1 MGRLFVC
8 ALFFLFVS
16 TEAWTSTT
24 EAWIPTTDDLTP
36 AELAPAKTS
45 FAHRARHSWSPL
57 PGPALSALWFSGE
70 DRDLPRE
77 TVAEP
82 IVVLPAQAVRHTLSR
97 NALCSHA
104 AAVAVEHDLPVPFF
118 ANLIQQESGFKS
130 HVVSPAGAQGIAQFM
145 PRVARAYGLENP
157 FDPLHSLSVS
167 AKFLRELL
175 GQFGNNGLAAAAY
188 NAGPRRVQDWIA
200 RRGKL
205 PDETRNY
212 VRNITG
218 HPAERW
224 ARVNAKTED
233 TRLPAHARCPD
244 MPAIEVSIPEAA
256 PVKVAKNGAKGKGT
270 KQASKP
276 GSAKA
281 AEAKLPEIKV
291 ADASEELPK
300 LAAAK
305 AAGPKLAAA
314 KSFMLASAKPGKKV
328 AVIKNGK
335 IQILAAKTAPAG
347 KKAAAAKT
355 VVVVKETKP
364 AAKTATKT
372 AAKGPAKTPAK
383 SDTKV
388 AAKPAAKPA
397 KSKQATGKRMKL
409 AAVR

>member
-8 ALFFLFVS
+8 ALFFVFVS

-24 EAWIPTTDDLTP
+24 EAWTPTTDDLTP

-57 PGPALSALWFSGE
+57 PDPALSALWFSGE
-70 DRDLPRE
+70 DRDLPQVA
-77 TVAEP
+77 VAEP
-82 IVVLPAQAVRHTLSR
+82 IVVLPAQAPRHRLSR

-175 GQFGNNGLAAAAY
+175 EQFGNIGLAAAAY
-188 NAGPRRVQDWIA
+188 NAGPRRVQDWMA

-218 HPAERW
+218 LPAERW
-224 ARVNAKTED
+224 ARVNARTEGA
-233 TRLPAHARCPD
+233 RLPAHARCPD
-244 MPAIEVSIPEAA
+244 MPAIEVSVPEAA
-256 PVKVAKNGAKGKGT
+256 PVKVAKNGAKGSTKG
-270 KQASKP
+270 SK
-276 GSAKA
+276 GA
-281 AEAKLPEIKV
+281 IKI
-291 ADASEELPK
+291 ADASGELPE
-300 LAAAK
+300 LTAAK
-305 AAGPKLAAA
+305 AEGPKLAAA
-314 KSFMLASAKPGKKV
+314 KSFILASAESGKKV
-328 AVIKNGK
+328 AVISGGK
-335 IQILAAKTAPAG
+335 IKIMAAEKTKKTASTKVA
-347 KKAAAAKT
+347 
-355 VVVVKETKP
+355 VKEAKP
-364 AAKTATKT
+364 AAKVATKAATKT
-372 AAKGPAKTPAK
+372 AAKGRSKTKTA
-383 SDTKV
+383 TKV
-388 AAKPAAKPA
+388 AAKPAAR
-397 KSKQATGKRMKL
+397 SKQATGKRMKL
-409 AAVR
+409 AAAR

>member
-8 ALFFLFVS
+8 ALLFSFVS
-16 TEAWTSTT
+16 TDMWAS
-24 EAWIPTTDDLTP
+24 TTDDLTP
-36 AELAPAKTS
+36 AELLPAKTS
-45 FAHRARHSWSPL
+45 FAYRTRHSWSPL
-57 PGPALSALWFSGE
+57 PGPALSAMWFSGE
-70 DRDLPRE
+70 DRELPQMA
-77 TVAEP
+77 VAEP
-82 IVVLPAQAVRHTLSR
+82 IVVLPAQSTRHQPSR

-104 AAVAVEHDLPVPFF
+104 AVVAAEHDLPVPFF

-175 GQFGNNGLAAAAY
+175 VQFGNIGLAAAAY
-188 NAGPRRVQDWIA
+188 NAGPRRVQDWMA

-205 PDETRNY
+205 PDETKTY

-224 ARVNAKTED
+224 ARVNARTEE
-233 TRLPAHARCPD
+233 TLLPQHARCPGI
-244 MPAIEVSIPEAA
+244 PAIEVSVPEAA
-256 PVKVAKNGAKGKGT
+256 PVRVAKNGAKGKRT
-270 KQASKP
+270 KLASKP

-281 AEAKLPEIKV
+281 TEAKLPEIKV
-291 ADASEELPK
+291 AGASEELPK

-314 KSFMLASAKPGKKV
+314 KSFTLSSAEPGKKI

-335 IQILAAKTAPAG
+335 IQILAAKSAPAG
-347 KKAAAAKT
+347 KKPAAAAKT
-355 VVVVKETKP
+355 VVAVKEAKP

-372 AAKGPAKTPAK
+372 AAKGPTKTPAK
-383 SDTKV
+383 SATKV